1 MGEES
6 LNLSFEPEQAQDFK
20 EHAFLRPWIT
30 LSNLANGYV
39 SFGSFFQEC

>member
-20 EHAFLRPWIT
+20 EHAFLRPWMALCT
-30 LSNLANGYV
+30 LANGYV
-39 SFGSFFQEC
+39 FFGSFFQEC

>member
-20 EHAFLRPWIT
+20 EHAFLRPMNGT
-30 LSNLANGYV
+30 LYFS
-39 SFGSFFQEC
+39 